1 MLVVKPPVLKWKKLW
16 WNNRETMNL
25 PSVNIKQL
33 LEAGV
38 HLGHKTFRW
47 NPKMSKFIF
56 GSKNSIHII
65 DLVQTVEMMN
75 SALSQI
81 HKCIALGGKMIFVS
95 TKKQAAESIS
105 TLAKNTSQFY
115 VNHRWLGGM
124 LTNWKTISN
133 SIKYYKKLTEILTK
147 ENKGFT
153 KKEILKM
160 GTKRDKLERSLG
172 GIADMKKVP
181 DMIFIIDTNVEAL
194 AVKEAIKLNIPI
206 VAIVDTNSDPTGI
219 NFPIPGNDDARRSIN
234 LYCELVKET
243 VLDAQK
249 QITQDSKE
257 ESKPEI
263 KLEESKIKVKEL
275 VLKPKEKI
283 DVIKKKSK
291 SIISKIRKL
300 ASKKK

>member
-1 MLVVKPPVLKWKKLW
+1 MKPPVLKWKKLW

-65 DLVQTVEMMN
+65 DLVQTMEMMD

-133 SIKYYKKLTEILTK
+133 SIKYYKKLTEVLAK

-249 QITQDSKE
+249 QITKDSKE